1 MPRLR
6 ITVLFSVL
14 AVLLGAVG
22 TAWLSQWPRLQGA
35 ATEPDWVAHAPTSP
49 PPPPRARRSQRISP
63 AAVAAPVAPAPERP
77 RPLYTPP
84 PRYPIAA
91 LRAHREGVVTLDVQL
106 NGDGGVAAA
115 AVAGSSGDSDLD
127 QAALDAVR
135 RWTFELPASAQ
146 AQPQSLQLP
155 VRFRIDGGMNG
166 PG

>member
-6 ITVLFSVL
+6 ITLLFSVL
-14 AVLLGAVG
+14 AVLLAVAG

-35 ATEPDWVAHAPTSP
+35 AAEPDWVAHAPASPP

-63 AAVAAPVAPAPERP
+63 AAVAAPVPPAPELP

-91 LRAHREGVVTLDVQL
+91 LRAHREGVVTLNVQL
-106 NGDGGVAAA
+106 DGAGGVAAA
-115 AVAGSSGDSDLD
+115 DVAGSSGDRDLD

-135 RWTFELPASAQ
+135 RWTFQLPASAQ

-155 VRFRIDGGMNG
+155 VRFRIDAADG

>member
-6 ITVLFSVL
+6 ITLLLSVL
-14 AVLLGAVG
+14 AVLLGVAG
-22 TAWLSQWPRLQGA
+22 TAWLSQWPRMHGA
-35 ATEPDWVAHAPTSP
+35 AEEPGWVARVPVLP
-49 PPPPRARRSQRISP
+49 PPPPQARRSQRISP
-63 AAVAAPVAPAPERP
+63 AAVTTPVVRASPRP

-91 LRAHREGVVTLDVQL
+91 LRAHREGLVMLNVQL
-106 NGDGGVAAA
+106 NGDGRVATAD
-115 AVAGSSGDSDLD
+115 VADSSGDRELD

-135 RWTFELPASAQ
+135 RWTFQLPASAA

-155 VRFRIDGGMNG
+155 VRFRIDGADG